1 MIPSERQQRPISTD
15 MLSAFIKVA
24 QSSSVSQAAVAL
36 DVSKSLVSKRIAQLE
51 ERLGATLF
59 SRSTRKVALTPAG
72 DVYLEFAQRA
82 VNEISGGLERVRVL
96 KTELTGTLRLTAPV
110 SWGQRVLAKQLPEF
124 LRLHPALEIELRL
137 ADRLFDIAAERIDIA
152 FRWSSAAG
160 SEFRSTPMAMV
171 EWFLTASPLYLS
183 LNGTPASPSELM
195 KHSCLYYR
203 RDNSDD
209 IWTLVSEVTKADQIP
224 ETVTVKVNARYRVD
238 NPEAVYESAA
248 AGLGVALLP
257 DYLCENAIR
266 NGTLVKVLTGWT
278 AKTKFGT
285 QVVALST
292 PERMK
297 FTRNQFLLDHLKLA
311 LAPTWIDSRP
321 KTSNPVPH

>member
-1 MIPSERQQRPISTD
+1 MISSERQQGPISTD
-15 MLSAFIKVA
+15 MLSAFLKVA

-59 SRSTRKVALTPAG
+59 SRSTRKIALTPAG
-72 DVYLEFAQRA
+72 EAYLEFAQRA
-82 VNEISGGLERVRVL
+82 VNEISGGLERVRIL
-96 KTELTGTLRLTAPV
+96 NTELTGTLRLTAPV

-124 LRLHPALEIELRL
+124 LRLHAALEIELRL
-137 ADRLFDIAAERIDIA
+137 ADRVMDIAAERIDIA

-160 SEFRSTPMAMV
+160 PEFRSTPMTTV

-183 LNGTPASPSELM
+183 VNGMPASPRELAN
-195 KHSCLYYR
+195 HSCLYYR
-203 RDNSDD
+203 RDSSDD
-209 IWTLVSEVTKADQIP
+209 TWTLISEGTTP
-224 ETVTVKVNARYRVD
+224 GHPTENVTVKVNGRYRVD
-238 NPEAVYESAA
+238 NPEAVFESAL

-257 DYLCENAIR
+257 DYLCEDAIR

-297 FTRNQFLLDHLKLA
+297 FMRNQALLDYLKIA
-311 LAPTWIDSRP
+311 LGDRS
-321 KTSNPVPH
+321 S

>member
-1 MIPSERQQRPISTD
+1 MTPSERQQRPISTD
-15 MLSAFIKVA
+15 MLSAFLKVA

-51 ERLGATLF
+51 DRLGATLF
-59 SRSTRKVALTPAG
+59 SRSTRKIALTPAG
-72 DVYLEFAQRA
+72 EAYLEFAQRA

-96 KTELTGTLRLTAPV
+96 KSELTGTLRLTAPV
-110 SWGQRVLAKQLPEF
+110 SWGQRVLAKHLPEF
-124 LRLHPALEIELRL
+124 IKLHAALEIELRL
-137 ADRLFDIAAERIDIA
+137 ADRVMDIAAERIDIA

-160 SEFRSTPMAMV
+160 PELRSTPMTTV
-171 EWFLTASPLYLS
+171 EWFVTASPLYLS
-183 LNGTPASPSELM
+183 AHGAPVIPADLVN
-195 KHSCLYYR
+195 HACLYYR

-209 IWTLVSEVTKADQIP
+209 LWTLVSDIP
-224 ETVTVKVNARYRVD
+224 GPGQAPEMVTVKVNGRYRVD
-238 NPEAVYESAA
+238 NPEAVYESAI

-257 DYLCENAIR
+257 DYLCEDAIR
-266 NGTLVKVLTGWT
+266 SGTLVKILTAWT

-297 FTRNQFLLDHLKLA
+297 FTRNQALLDYLKLA
-311 LAPTWIDSRP
+311 LADRSFANQRL
-321 KTSNPVPH
+321 

>member
-1 MIPSERQQRPISTD
+1 MTPSERQQRPISTD
-15 MLSAFIKVA
+15 MLSAFLKVA
-24 QSSSVSQAAVAL
+24 HSSSVSQAAVAL

-59 SRSTRKVALTPAG
+59 SRSTRKIALTPAG
-72 DVYLEFAQRA
+72 EAYLEFAQRA

-110 SWGQRVLAKQLPEF
+110 SWGQRVLAKQLPDF
-124 LRLHPALEIELRL
+124 LRLHAALEIELRL
-137 ADRLFDIAAERIDIA
+137 ADRVMDIAAERIDIA

-160 SEFRSTPMAMV
+160 PELRSTPMTTV
-171 EWFLTASPLYLS
+171 EWFLTASPLYVS
-183 LNGTPASPSELM
+183 VHGVPAAPRELAN
-195 KHSCLYYR
+195 HSCLYYR
-203 RDNSDD
+203 RDSSDD
-209 IWTLVSEVTKADQIP
+209 TWTLISEGAKPDHPT
-224 ETVTVKVNARYRVD
+224 ENVTVKVNGRYRVD
-238 NPEAVYESAA
+238 NPEAVYESAV

-257 DYLCENAIR
+257 DYLCEDAIR
-266 NGTLVKVLTGWT
+266 NGRLVKVLSGWT

-297 FTRNQFLLDHLKLA
+297 FTRNQVLLDYLKLA
-311 LAPTWIDSRP
+311 LGDRTA
-321 KTSNPVPH
+321 

>member
-15 MLSAFIKVA
+15 MLSAFLKVA
-24 QSSSVSQAAVAL
+24 QTSSVSQAAVEL

-59 SRSTRKVALTPAG
+59 SRSTRKIALTPAG
-72 DVYLEFAQRA
+72 EAYLEFAQRA

-124 LRLHPALEIELRL
+124 LRLHSALEIELRL
-137 ADRLFDIAAERIDIA
+137 TDRVMDIAAERIDIA

-160 SEFRSTPMAMV
+160 PEFRSTPMIAV

-183 LNGTPASPSELM
+183 LHGMPAAPSELTN
-195 KHSCLYYR
+195 HSCLYYR

-209 IWTLVSEVTKADQIP
+209 TWALVGEISKPDQTP
-224 ETVTVKVNARYRVD
+224 ETVTVKVNGRYRAD
-238 NPEAVYESAA
+238 NPEAVYESAI
-248 AGLGVALLP
+248 AGLGIALLP
-257 DYLCENAIR
+257 DYLCEDAIR
-266 NGTLVKVLTGWT
+266 SGVLVKVLTGWT

-297 FTRNQFLLDHLKLA
+297 FTRNQALLDYLKLA
-311 LAPTWIDSRP
+311 LADRSFV
-321 KTSNPVPH
+321 NPRL